1 MPYPQIISI
10 PNNPALEGMAE
21 VLPDITYANEG
32 GVERKLSLLL
42 PWSQEGQPRPRR
54 PLIVFVQGSA
64 WTTPN
69 PNYQLPQLAR
79 YAQFGNVVAT
89 LGHRDSTQG
98 HPFPAYLQDVK
109 TAIRFLRAHQAELG
123 IDPERVCL
131 FGTSSGG
138 NAALLAALT
147 PNDPR
152 YETAEW
158 HEQSSA
164 VNCVISCFG
173 PTDMRA
179 LAHGHVEQFAQD
191 PAFSGLLGER
201 TAEEVIKLMSPILE
215 IGPGKT
221 VPPVL
226 LAYGD
231 ADELVPFYQGE
242 SMYRALIDQ
251 GYNARLIRV
260 IGAPHE
266 GSFWSARLFGLFAD
280 FLRENL

>member
-1 MPYPQIISI
+1 MPYPEIISI
-10 PNNPALEGMAE
+10 PNNPDLEGMAE
-21 VLPDITYANEG
+21 VMPDITYAMEG
-32 GVERKLSLLL
+32 GLERKLTLLL
-42 PWSQEGQPRPRR
+42 PWAHPDLPRHRR

-64 WTTPN
+64 WTTPDIN
-69 PNYQLPQLAR
+69 FQLPQLAR
-79 YAQFGNVVAT
+79 LAQMGRVVAT
-89 LGHRDSTQG
+89 ITHRDNTQG
-98 HPFPAYLQDVK
+98 HAFPAYLQDVK
-109 TAIRFLRAHQAELG
+109 TAIRFLRAHAAELG

-152 YETAEW
+152 YETGEW

-164 VNCVISCFG
+164 VSCVICCFA
-173 PTDMRA
+173 PTDMGA
-179 LAHGHVEQFAQD
+179 MAHGQVERFAQD
-191 PAFSGLLGER
+191 PSFSGLLGPHKPEDVLR
-201 TAEEVIKLMSPILE
+201 GMSPILE
-215 IGPGKT
+215 IRPGKT

-231 ADELVPFYQGE
+231 ADEVVPFYQGE
-242 SMYRALIDQ
+242 AMYRALIDQ

-266 GSFWSARLFGLFAD
+266 GSFWSPRLFGLFAD